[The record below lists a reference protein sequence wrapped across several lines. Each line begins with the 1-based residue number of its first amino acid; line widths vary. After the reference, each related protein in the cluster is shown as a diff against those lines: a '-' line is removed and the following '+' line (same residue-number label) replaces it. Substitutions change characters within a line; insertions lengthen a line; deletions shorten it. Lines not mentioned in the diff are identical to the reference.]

1 VRTVFE
7 EEVMKS
13 IGFVGAGRVASIL
26 LGGWKRAGASPPAV
40 VACDSDA
47 GVLAALCEKHPQLRG
62 AGGDLAAAAGQEVV
76 FLALHP
82 PAVPAAAAEIAK
94 GLRPSAVLV
103 SLAPKLS
110 IAKLSELLGGFARI
124 ARAIPNAA
132 SIVGRGYNPVS
143 YGSALSEA
151 DREALRDLL
160 SPLGRNPEVPEADL
174 ETYAIVTAMGP
185 TYLWPQLYELESLAE
200 SFGLAQEQ
208 AQQAVEAMLAGAVA
222 TMHESG
228 LAPAEVEDLVP
239 VKPLA
244 EEQPALLAAYRT
256 RLSGLR
262 EKLRA

>member
-1 VRTVFE
+1 
-7 EEVMKS
+7 MKS

-26 LGGWKRAGASPPAV
+26 LGGWARAGAAPPLVV

-47 GVLAALCEKHPQLRG
+47 GVLAALCEKHPQVRG
-62 AGGDLAAAAGQEVV
+62 AGGDIAAAARQEVV

-82 PAVPAAAAEIAK
+82 PAIPPAAADIAK
-94 GLRPSAVLV
+94 ALRPSAILV

-110 IAKLSELLGGFARI
+110 IARLSELLGGFARI
-124 ARAIPNAA
+124 ARAIPNVA
-132 SIVGRGYNPVS
+132 SIVGRGYNPIS
-143 YGSALSEA
+143 YGNALSEA
-151 DREALRDLL
+151 DRAALRDLL
-160 SPLGRNPEVPEADL
+160 SPLGRHPEVLEADL

-185 TYLWPQLYELESLAE
+185 TYLWPQLYELQSLAE
-200 SFGLAQEQ
+200 SFGLAREA
-208 AQQAVEAMLAGAVA
+208 AQQAVEAMLAGAIA

>member
-1 VRTVFE
+1 MR
-7 EEVMKS
+7 S

-26 LGGWKRAGASPPAV
+26 LGGWARADASPAQLV
-40 VACDSDA
+40 VSDGDA
-47 GVLAALCEKHPQLRG
+47 AVLAALGDKYPEMRS
-62 AGGDLAAAAGQEVV
+62 AGRDVAEAAAQDIV

-82 PAVPAAAAEIAK
+82 PAIPGAAADVAK
-94 GLRPSAVLV
+94 GLGGSAVLV

-110 IAKLSELLGGFARI
+110 IAKLSALLGGFARI
-124 ARAIPNAA
+124 ARLIPNAA

-143 YGSALSEA
+143 WGPALGGA
-151 DREALRDLL
+151 DRDALRRLL
-160 SPLGRNPEVPEADL
+160 SPLGALPEVPEVDL
-174 ETYAIVTAMGP
+174 ETYAVITAMGP

-200 SFGLAQEQ
+200 SFGLAPES
-208 AQQAVEAMLAGAVA
+208 ARRAVGEMLAGAVA

-228 LAPAEVEDLVP
+228 LSPAQVEDLVP

>member
-1 VRTVFE
+1 MT
-7 EEVMKS
+7 S

-26 LGGWKRAGASPPAV
+26 LGGWGKAGVTASTV

-47 GVLAALCEKHPQLRG
+47 AVLTALCGKHPRVRG
-62 AGGDLAAAAGQEVV
+62 VGDDVAAAAAQEVV

-82 PAVPAAAAEIAK
+82 PAIPAVATQIAR
-94 GLRPSAVLV
+94 GLGASATLV

-110 IAKLSELLGGFARI
+110 VAKLSELLGGFGRI
-124 ARAIPNAA
+124 ARMIPNAG
-132 SIVGRGYNPVS
+132 SIVGRGYNPICF
-143 YGSALSEA
+143 GKDLSEP
-151 DREALRDLL
+151 DRGALRDLL
-160 SPLGRNPEVPEADL
+160 SPLGALPEVPEADL

-200 SFGLAQEQ
+200 SFGLPHER

-228 LAPAEVEDLVP
+228 LAPTQVEDLVP